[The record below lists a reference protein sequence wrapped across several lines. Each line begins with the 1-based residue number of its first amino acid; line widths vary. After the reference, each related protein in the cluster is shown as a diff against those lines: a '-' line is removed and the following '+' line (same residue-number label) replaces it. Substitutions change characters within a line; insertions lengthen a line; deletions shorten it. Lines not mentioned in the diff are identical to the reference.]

1 MSFRLCNW
9 FVKEHEEVKEINAD
23 EAKAKAIADEADEAE
38 AAQVKAGIERINRA
52 IVEHAK
58 EGRYTFYSPVL
69 ADAKTIN
76 ICKAIMKNLTD
87 RGFEVDSFSGRIS
100 WKSGV
105 VFAKETFDKG
115 ENKHDN
121 NL

>member
-9 FVKEHEEVKEINAD
+9 FVKEHEEHEEVKEINAD
-23 EAKAKAIADEADEAE
+23 EAKVIADEAE

-69 ADAKTIN
+69 TDAKTIN

-105 VFAKETFDKG
+105 VFAKETFDK
-115 ENKHDN
+115 E
-121 NL
+121 